1 MVGAARLELTTLC
14 SQSRCASQ
22 LRYAPITKASSD
34 TQSLLAWQRF
44 LMLPK
49 KR

>member
-22 LRYAPITKASSD
+22 LRYAPIIERPIEIA
-34 TQSLLAWQRF
+34 
-44 LMLPK
+44 
-49 KR
+49 